1 MKRIVLLGLACFVL
15 FGCGEKKV
23 TEEMLVGNWECTKN
37 ERTARWKNGTFQ
49 DFGEVI
55 SEKVLITYKNYDG
68 MLMKGSGDDI
78 AKGNWITVSSTV
90 AMQDVKNLSIS
101 ELFRHYI
108 SSKFEYI
115 SDKEYKYTQVI
126 EIVFKGYSEEEQVGR
141 NLRQKLE
148 ENCIKVVH

>member
-1 MKRIVLLGLACFVL
+1 
-15 FGCGEKKV
+15 
-23 TEEMLVGNWECTKN
+23 
-37 ERTARWKNGTFQ
+37 
-49 DFGEVI
+49 
-55 SEKVLITYKNYDG
+55 
-68 MLMKGSGDDI
+68 MKGRGDDL
-78 AKGNWITVSSTV
+78 AKGDWSSVSSIV

>member
-15 FGCGEKKV
+15 FGCGEKKI
-23 TEEMLVGNWECTKN
+23 TEEMLVGDWECRQN
-37 ERTARWKNGTFQ
+37 EQKAKWKNGTFQ
-49 DFGEVI
+49 DFGEVK

-68 MLMKGSGDDI
+68 MLMKGRGDDI
-78 AKGNWITVSSTV
+78 AKGNWSSVSSIV

-126 EIVFKGYSEEEQVGR
+126 EIVYKGGSEEAQVEG

>member
-1 MKRIVLLGLACFVL
+1 MKRIVLLDLACFML

-23 TEEMLVGNWECTKN
+23 TEEMLVGDWECRQN
-37 ERTARWKNGTFQ
+37 EQKAKWKNGTFQ
-49 DFGEVI
+49 DFGEVK

-68 MLMKGSGDDI
+68 MLMKGRGDGL
-78 AKGNWITVSSTV
+78 AKGNWSSVSSTV
-90 AMQDVKNLSIS
+90 AMQDVKNLGIS
-101 ELFRHYI
+101 ESFRHYT

-126 EIVFKGYSEEEQVGR
+126 EIVFKGYSEEEQVDR
-141 NLRQKLE
+141 NSRKKHE